1 VLIPLFVVLFQIAIC
16 DDYSLPVDFVKKRP
30 SSFDPCL
37 AEAIPANPEH
47 WIAPS
52 PQTEFVSPWS
62 LSGWM
67 GILWGWVVL
76 GGLGGCDGAI
86 NCSGQLI
93 DKLHA
98 PSI

>member
-1 VLIPLFVVLFQIAIC
+1 MPFQIAIC

-52 PQTEFVSPWS
+52 PQTEFVSPCS
-62 LSGWM
+62 LSG
-67 GILWGWVVL
+67 LSGWLVGPIEMVAL
-76 GGLGGCDGAI
+76 ARWRGNG
-86 NCSGQLI
+86 N
-93 DKLHA
+93 
-98 PSI
+98 